1 MAKNLPAWK
10 KGLAASLIL
19 SVTAVLFVFLRNF
32 NEDTLDNLLKVR
44 GEYLL
49 IAAVMVFLLWIIE
62 GLRIRM
68 LVRTFSDRV
77 DITLFK
83 AMQVYLLTYFFAS
96 VTPWAAGEWPTHIY
110 ALSRHGLSLGESSAI
125 TLARSFLTKF
135 LFTVT
140 AIVLFA
146 VFRGNLVPTFL
157 NGVFAYAVFI
167 SAITVLALLIILWK
181 PMLLNLAI
189 KKIGSL
195 PCGKY
200 LFKKPVGQ
208 KAYLFLGR
216 EMQEFFHSTRSFNRF
231 KWGNLLIISLL
242 TVAFWSC
249 FFSIAPIILLGL
261 NEQVPFLQS
270 LLWQIVIQMIVI
282 YVPVPGGSG
291 VTELSLATLFA
302 YFVPTSVL
310 GIFLVAWRFF
320 TYFVSLFSGCVVA
333 LGHLRP

>member
-1 MAKNLPAWK
+1 
-10 KGLAASLIL
+10 
-19 SVTAVLFVFLRNF
+19 
-32 NEDTLDNLLKVR
+32 
-44 GEYLL
+44 
-49 IAAVMVFLLWIIE
+49 
-62 GLRIRM
+62 
-68 LVRTFSDRV
+68 
-77 DITLFK
+77 
-83 AMQVYLLTYFFAS
+83 MQVYLLTYFFAS

-216 EMQEFFHSTRSFNRF
+216 ELQEFFHSTRSFNRF